1 MRVTLDDLP
10 AIALFARVVQLRSFT
25 AAAAEAGLA
34 KAAVSQ
40 RIGRLEARLGVQ
52 LLRRSTRKLSLTDD
66 GVRLFEHA
74 AHLVDVT
81 RAADE
86 SLAAG
91 VAVRGTVRLEAPASL
106 HRGLLAGAL
115 HGFLSRH
122 PAVALRVTLDDRLTD
137 LVEGDFDVVVRLI
150 AAGRRTSVARKLGT
164 DRAIVV
170 GAPRYFEAVP
180 PPVTPYDLV
189 HHACLRNSSI
199 PERVDWRMS
208 EGGKNYSVPVA
219 SRFESNDF
227 GLLYEAALC
236 GMGLLVTP
244 RMTVAEDLRAGR
256 FREVLQ
262 TYTSEPL
269 GLFAF
274 FAERAKPTSATRAL
288 VDHLARALRGDGA
301 A

>member
-40 RIGRLEARLGVQ
+40 RISRLEVRLGVQ

-74 AHLVDVT
+74 ANLVDVT
-81 RAADE
+81 RAAGE

-91 VAVRGTVRLEAPASL
+91 EAVRGVVRLEAPASL
-106 HRGLLAGAL
+106 HRGLLARAL
-115 HGFLSRH
+115 GEFLSRH
-122 PAVALRVTLDDRLTD
+122 PAVTLRVTLDDRLTD

-170 GAPRYFEAVP
+170 GAPAYFDRTP
-180 PPVTPYDLV
+180 PPATPYDLV

-199 PERVDWRMS
+199 PERIDWRMS
-208 EGGKNYSVPVA
+208 DGGKNYSVPVT

-227 GLLYEAALC
+227 GLLHEAALA

-244 RMTVAEDLRAGR
+244 RMTVTEDLRAGR
-256 FREVLQ
+256 LREVLQ
-262 TYTSEPL
+262 AFTAEPL

-274 FAERAKPTSATRAL
+274 FAERARPTSATRAL
-288 VDHLARALRGDGA
+288 VDHLTRALRA
-301 A
+301 EPA

>member
-1 MRVTLDDLP
+1 MRVSVDDLP

-25 AAAAEAGLA
+25 AAADEAGLA

-40 RIGRLEARLGVQ
+40 RVSRLEARLGVQ
-52 LLRRSTRKLSLTDD
+52 LLRRSTRKLSLTAA

-81 RAADE
+81 RAADA

-91 VAVRGTVRLEAPASL
+91 AAVRGTVRLEAPASL
-106 HRGLLAGAL
+106 HRGLLARAL
-115 HGFLSRH
+115 GDFLARH

-137 LVEGDFDVVVRLI
+137 LVEGDFDVVIRLI
-150 AAGRRTSVARKLGT
+150 APGRRTSIARKLGT

-170 GAPRYFEAVP
+170 GAPAYLDAVP
-180 PPVTPYDLV
+180 LPVTPYDLV

-199 PERVDWRMS
+199 PERIDWRMS
-208 EGGKNYSVPVA
+208 DGGKHYSVPVA

-227 GLLYEAALC
+227 GLLHEAALA
-236 GMGLLVTP
+236 GLGLLVTP
-244 RMTVAEDLRAGR
+244 RMTVTEDLRAGR
-256 FREVLQ
+256 FREVLEA
-262 TYTSEPL
+262 YTSEPL

-274 FAERAKPTSATRAL
+274 FAERAKPTSAARA
-288 VDHLARALRGDGA
+288 VVEHLARALRGEAG
-301 A
+301 